1 MEKKEKLEP
10 TDVVGYLPHKLKVQH
25 ETFDCG
31 EGIRTI
37 CNVESMSLDCLT
49 FDNACDYYFDDA
61 EYDNPIIKPLLRPM
75 SDLYKEINGVV
86 PIVELAKIA
95 FPKKKFLLSRT
106 GCWCGA
112 EKFMFDKAVKA
123 FRTLHESGG
132 ALYKGD
138 EIIYQ
143 LDLFNYLFSHHF
155 DVYNLIGQGLAID
168 INKVK

>member
-1 MEKKEKLEP
+1 MEKERTLELKDIACYFP
-10 TDVVGYLPHKLKVQH
+10 YDLKVQNKEYKIGKVIGIDSTNIVKVEYRQFTFS
-25 ETFDCG
+25 ETIFD
-31 EGIRTI
+31 
-37 CNVESMSLDCLT
+37 
-49 FDNACDYYFDDA
+49 
-61 EYDNPIIKPLLRPM
+61 IKPILHPM
-75 SDLYKEINGVV
+75 SDLYQEINGVI
-86 PIVELAKIA
+86 PILELAEIA

-138 EIIYQ
+138 EIINQ

-168 INKVK
+168 INQM